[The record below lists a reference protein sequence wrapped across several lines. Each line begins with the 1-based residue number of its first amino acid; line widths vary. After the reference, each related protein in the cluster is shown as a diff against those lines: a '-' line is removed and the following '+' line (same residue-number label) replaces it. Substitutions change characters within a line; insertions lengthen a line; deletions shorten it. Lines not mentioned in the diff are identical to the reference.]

1 MMIIVC
7 GSSQHQIS
15 TARVER
21 ESNAKEINQ
30 HKLTI
35 SQKEE
40 DIKTLSQQLQ
50 DQEALIAK
58 LEQES
63 AVASEG
69 GDKRELELLQ
79 RILKMTDKADE
90 LRDKLEEARE
100 VRQGAVRELEAVQ
113 LESKLLQTH
122 MAELRQQQA
131 KLEVSY

>member
-63 AVASEG
+63 AVAREG

>member
-1 MMIIVC
+1 MIIVC

-15 TARVER
+15 TARLEH

-30 HKLTI
+30 HKLNI

-50 DQEALIAK
+50 EQEALIVK

-63 AVASEG
+63 AVAGAKQE
-69 GDKRELELLQ
+69 RELLQ

-90 LRDKLEEARE
+90 LRDKLKEARE
-100 VRQGAVRELEAVQ
+100 GREGVFRMLQDAQ
-113 LESKLLQTH
+113 LESKLLQTQ
-122 MAELRQQQA
+122 MKELRQQQA
-131 KLEVSY
+131 KVEVSY

>member
-1 MMIIVC
+1 MIIVC

-15 TARVER
+15 TARLER
-21 ESNAKEINQ
+21 ENNAKEINQ

-35 SQKEE
+35 RQKEE

-50 DQEALIAK
+50 EQEALIAK

-63 AVASEG
+63 AVAGAKQE
-69 GDKRELELLQ
+69 RELLQ

-100 VRQGAVRELEAVQ
+100 GRQGAVRELEAAQ
-113 LESKLLQTH
+113 LESTLLQSQMT
-122 MAELRQQQA
+122 ELRQQQA
-131 KLEVSY
+131 KVEVSY

>member
-1 MMIIVC
+1 MIIVC
-7 GSSQHQIS
+7 DSSQHQIS
-15 TARVER
+15 TARLER

-40 DIKTLSQQLQ
+40 DIETLSQQLQ
-50 DQEALIAK
+50 EQEALVAK

-63 AVASEG
+63 AVAG
-69 GDKRELELLQ
+69 AKQELEQFQ

-100 VRQGAVRELEAVQ
+100 GREGAVRELQDAQ
-113 LESKLLQTH
+113 LESKLLQTQ
-122 MAELRQQQA
+122 MTELRQQQA
-131 KLEVSY
+131 KVEVSY

>member
-1 MMIIVC
+1 MIIVC

-15 TARVER
+15 TARLEC

-35 SQKEE
+35 RRKEE
-40 DIKTLSQQLQ
+40 DIETLSQQLQ
-50 DQEALIAK
+50 EQEALIAK

-63 AVASEG
+63 AVAGAKQE
-69 GDKRELELLQ
+69 RELLQ

-100 VRQGAVRELEAVQ
+100 GREGAVRELEAAQ
-113 LESKLLQTH
+113 LESKLLQTQ
-122 MAELRQQQA
+122 MKELRQQQA
-131 KLEVSY
+131 KVEVSY

>member
-1 MMIIVC
+1 MIIVC

-15 TARVER
+15 TARLER

-50 DQEALIAK
+50 AQEALIAK

-63 AVASEG
+63 AVAREG
-69 GDKRELELLQ
+69 GAKQERELLQ

-100 VRQGAVRELEAVQ
+100 GREGAVRELQAAQ
-113 LESKLLQTH
+113 LESTLLQSQMT
-122 MAELRQQQA
+122 ELRQQQA
-131 KLEVSY
+131 KVEVSY

>member
-1 MMIIVC
+1 MIIVY

-21 ESNAKEINQ
+21 ERNAKEINQ

-40 DIKTLSQQLQ
+40 DIETLSQQLHE
-50 DQEALIAK
+50 QEALIAK
-58 LEQES
+58 LEQEA
-63 AVASEG
+63 AVAAVAGAKQE
-69 GDKRELELLQ
+69 RELFQ

-100 VRQGAVRELEAVQ
+100 GREGAVRELEAAQ
-113 LESKLLQTH
+113 LESKLLQTQ
-122 MAELRQQQA
+122 MKELRQQQA
-131 KLEVSY
+131 KVEVSY